1 MPRSGHPP
9 VSCIAQP
16 KRFIFFFLHCVTPP
30 ALGSAVL
37 QAKIIMRARKFAFV
51 SADDF
56 FFSPLHSSNLLPP
69 SPAYPEGVGLCAVT
83 LVYYSLLHRRQ
94 VQSVAV
100 LNRWRADAPSH
111 RSLSFYT
118 YANVFIQLPQTS
130 TLGVLTSKQFD
141 ADFAGSIFF
150 NKQSYL
156 RHRRANSCL

>member
-1 MPRSGHPP
+1 MTSFFPP
-9 VSCIAQP
+9 S
-16 KRFIFFFLHCVTPP
+16 FFV
-30 ALGSAVL
+30 
-37 QAKIIMRARKFAFV
+37 
-51 SADDF
+51 
-56 FFSPLHSSNLLPP
+56 LLPP

-141 ADFAGSIFF
+141 ADFAGSIFST
-150 NKQSYL
+150 NKVIYVIVAPTAVSDVGFY
-156 RHRRANSCL
+156 ST